1 MRQIVLQLSLQA
13 YIWVSGSSL
22 AIIFSMKLSTK
33 TRQRQTLKKT
43 ASLLSRTL
51 LSAALLLSSVFSNC
65 HFNSVQAAGREQI
78 TTTSHIDGGPAKAYF
93 IPPTQPNVTGP
104 STLIVYYH
112 GMTSNIDEPFV
123 VPPGAPTGPIM
134 TSIYP
139 MYGFLSVGQANTWCS
154 PAALQDVGDAITK
167 VQDKYKFDRIIYI
180 GASMGGCSLLSF
192 IEQAPPAIKSKSEC
206 ILVLVSCGD
215 LANLYK
221 LTSEK
226 LVKESLVKAMG
237 GTPAEQKKEYKS
249 RSFIANIKEFPK
261 TVKVVIISHMED
273 TTMPPKLQNQLYR
286 ALVSNGNPTKFI
298 ERKGTHGT
306 WPTATQFQFYVD
318 HIIHK
323 RLM

>member
-1 MRQIVLQLSLQA
+1 MA
-13 YIWVSGSSL
+13 T
-22 AIIFSMKLSTK
+22 IFSMNLSIK
-33 TRQRQTLKKT
+33 TRQPRAFALTTSRVSATLI
-43 ASLLSRTL
+43 AATL
-51 LSAALLLSSVFSNC
+51 VFTTFFCNAI
-65 HFNSVQAAGREQI
+65 FNSVQAAGREQI
-78 TTTSHIDGGPAKAYF
+78 TTNSHMNGSPVNTYF

-104 STLIVYYH
+104 STLIVYHH

-139 MYGFLSVGQANTWCS
+139 MYGFLSVGLAHTWAN
-154 PAALQDVGDAITK
+154 PEALQDIGDAITK

-180 GASMGGCSLLSF
+180 GASMGGCNLLSF
-192 IEQAPPAIKSKSEC
+192 IEQAPPEIKNKSEC
-206 ILVLVSCGD
+206 ILVIVSCGD

-226 LVKESLVKAMG
+226 LVKDSLKNTLG
-237 GTPAEQKKEYKS
+237 GTPAEKKKEYKA
-249 RSFIANIKEFPK
+249 RSFIPNIKEFPK

-286 ALVSNGNPTKFI
+286 ALVANGNPTKFI

>member
-1 MRQIVLQLSLQA
+1 MLQIVMQLSLQA
-13 YIWVSGSSL
+13 CTWVNSISL
-22 AIIFSMKLSTK
+22 ATIFSMNFSIK
-33 TRQRQTLKKT
+33 TRQPRVFALTT
-43 ASLLSRTL
+43 SRI
-51 LSAALLLSSVFSNC
+51 SAALITTTLFFSSLFYNALSN
-65 HFNSVQAAGREQI
+65 NAQAAGREQI
-78 TTTSHIDGGPAKAYF
+78 TTTSHLNGSPVNAYF

-104 STLIVYYH
+104 STLIVYHH
-112 GMTSNIDEPFV
+112 GTTSNIDEPFV
-123 VPPGAPTGPIM
+123 LPPGSPTGPVM

-139 MYGFLSVGQANTWCS
+139 MYGFLSVGLAHTWAN
-154 PAALQDVGDAITK
+154 PAALQDIGEAITK

-180 GASMGGCSLLSF
+180 GASMGGCNLLSF
-192 IEQAPPAIKSKSEC
+192 IEQAPPAIKNKSEC
-206 ILVLVSCGD
+206 ILVIVSCGD

-226 LVKESLVKAMG
+226 VVKESLKNTLG
-237 GTPAEQKKEYKS
+237 GTPAEKKKEYKA
-249 RSFIANIKEFPK
+249 RSFIPNIKEFPK
-261 TVKVVIISHMED
+261 TVKVVIISHLED